1 MKLSLRNL
9 AMGAALA
16 VSSLAF
22 AQEMPFTITET
33 FSTVLTKDNGGIDAA
48 NIRGGVAFNNAV
60 YMLDKSTG
68 TIYKWDAEGK
78 TEYRTGLNTSALSP
92 SITVDYAGN
101 ILVSYGWSGALTGF
115 GIVPAD
121 GSDVIYI
128 NELPTIE
135 NWAPGRKDVLGRVA
149 GDMLSEEGAYLFLP
163 GTGTAYCAYYYFSK
177 GEIFA
182 PESGY
187 ASSPYDISCN
197 NLDVAVPAASTVAEI
212 EELDPLYDAAYLFPW
227 SSSAQYIVSEEYQTL
242 GRPADLSYSNV
253 AGGDLFTF
261 DGKTY
266 FVSPYTQVETKR
278 TGDFVIFDE
287 DLNIIY
293 KSQNANPDVTAAG
306 AFPNGG
312 SIIVRPIDDYTFELG
327 VAEGTASGFF
337 CSTYTIAFPKPEP
350 DPEPELPFTIT
361 ETFSTVLTKDNG
373 GIDAANIRGGVAF
386 NNAVYMLDKST
397 GTIYKWDAEGKTEYR
412 TGLNTSALSPSI
424 TVDYAGNILVSYGW
438 SGALTGFGIVP
449 ADGSDVIYINELPT
463 IENWAPG
470 RKDVLGRVAG
480 DMLSEE
486 GAYLFLPGTGTAYC
500 AYYYFSKGEI
510 FAPESGYASSPYDI
524 SCNNLDVAVP
534 AASTVAEIEELD
546 PLYDAAYLFPW
557 SSSAQYIVSEE
568 YQTLGR
574 PADLSYSNVAGGDLF
589 TFDGKTYFV
598 SPYTQVETKRTGDFV
613 IFDEDLNIIYKS
625 QNANPDVTAA
635 GAFPNGGSIIVRPID
650 DYTFELGVAEGTAS
664 GFFCSTHTIA
674 FPKPEPDP
682 EPVYADR
689 NHFAYD
695 LDVEDNGAALYTIKF
710 KSTGDAPKAVLEVYE
725 EGSEEAI
732 DEVELGAVVKGENT
746 FSYDATELASELNY
760 NWAIRIHNYEVP
772 ENIISEPIAV
782 GGGRAG
788 LAVFTDP
795 EYPEV
800 FGKVAIGRTSNGGI
814 DVYNAEGSLEV
825 SAAHAGNNLI
835 SASGN
840 ANSSSPMDG
849 KARGTDAVFASW
861 GDSSYGVVAF
871 NIADIEAEPY
881 SVFEGVKESNGTI
894 MNNGVA
900 TGSGTPCVAFQGK
913 GDETLMFTFDEDIF
927 GNQLAVSRIGA
938 NKTVGTALEVVGF
951 KSLLANTNIGMW
963 GVENGLFL
971 TQVRTNGMEAGT
983 PGLAYYDVKAND
995 VTWNIS
1001 QMASV
1006 DEAFLPSAAAGV
1018 CVNPEGDLLAVSTYT
1033 GVEVYI
1039 LAWCDNL
1046 PVLEKYR
1053 SIVSPYA
1060 TTTRTNIQFDAAN
1073 NIHVTNQANGYY
1085 RITLANEEPIVLTAA
1100 KSDKLLKGGTVGV
1113 EDIAIDAANTNVVYY
1128 NLNGIRVAAED
1139 LTPGIYV
1146 KVVGTTATKVV
1157 VK

>member
-33 FSTVLTKDNGGIDAA
+33 FSTVLTKDNGGIDASG
-48 NIRGGVAFNNAV
+48 IRGGVAFDNAV

-68 TIYKWDAEGK
+68 TIYKWDANGK
-78 TEYRTGLNTSALSP
+78 TEYRTGLTTTALSP

-101 ILVSYGWSGALTGF
+101 ILVSYGWSGALSGF

-128 NELPTIE
+128 NELPAIE
-135 NWAPGRKDVLGRVA
+135 GWAPGRKDVLGRVA

-163 GTGTAYCAYYYFSK
+163 GTASAYCAYYYFSN

-187 ASSPYDISCN
+187 ASSAYTN
-197 NLDVAVPAASTVAEI
+197 TNMNQLDVAVPAASTLAEI

-227 SSSAQYIVSEEYQTL
+227 NTSAQYIVSEECQSL
-242 GRPADLSYSNV
+242 GRPADLSYANV

-261 DGKTY
+261 EGKTY
-266 FVSPYTQVETKR
+266 FVTPYTQVAGKR

-287 DLNIIY
+287 ELNIIY
-293 KSQNANPDVTAAG
+293 KSQTLNPEATAAG
-306 AFPNGG
+306 GFPNGG
-312 SIIVRPIDDYTFELG
+312 SIIVRPVDDYTFELG
-327 VAEGTASGFF
+327 VANGTTAGFF
-337 CSTYTIAFPKPEP
+337 CATYTIKF
-350 DPEPELPFTIT
+350 PEPE
-361 ETFSTVLTKDNG
+361 
-373 GIDAANIRGGVAF
+373 
-386 NNAVYMLDKST
+386 
-397 GTIYKWDAEGKTEYR
+397 
-412 TGLNTSALSPSI
+412 
-424 TVDYAGNILVSYGW
+424 
-438 SGALTGFGIVP
+438 P
-449 ADGSDVIYINELPT
+449 APT
-463 IENWAPG
+463 
-470 RKDVLGRVAG
+470 
-480 DMLSEE
+480 
-486 GAYLFLPGTGTAYC
+486 
-500 AYYYFSKGEI
+500 
-510 FAPESGYASSPYDI
+510 
-524 SCNNLDVAVP
+524 
-534 AASTVAEIEELD
+534 
-546 PLYDAAYLFPW
+546 
-557 SSSAQYIVSEE
+557 
-568 YQTLGR
+568 
-574 PADLSYSNVAGGDLF
+574 
-589 TFDGKTYFV
+589 
-598 SPYTQVETKRTGDFV
+598 
-613 IFDEDLNIIYKS
+613 
-625 QNANPDVTAA
+625 
-635 GAFPNGGSIIVRPID
+635 
-650 DYTFELGVAEGTAS
+650 
-664 GFFCSTHTIA
+664 
-674 FPKPEPDP
+674 
-682 EPVYADR
+682 ADR

-695 LDVEDNGAALYTIKF
+695 LDVEEAGAALYTIKF
-710 KSTGDAPKAVLEVYE
+710 KSTGDAPKAVLEVYA
-725 EGSEEAI
+725 EGTEEAI
-732 DEVELGAVVKGENT
+732 QEVELGAVVKGENT
-746 FSYDATELASELNY
+746 FSYDATELASEINY
-760 NWAIRIHNYEVP
+760 NWAIRIHNYEVA
-772 ENIISEPIAV
+772 EDIISEPIAV

-814 DVYNAEGSLEV
+814 DVYNAEGILEV

-840 ANSSSPMDG
+840 ANGSSPMDG

-881 SVFEGVKESNGTI
+881 SVFEGVKEANGTI

-927 GNQLAVSRIGA
+927 GNQLTVSRIGA

-951 KSLLANTNIGMW
+951 KSLLANQNVGMW

-971 TQVRTNGMEAGT
+971 TQIRNNGMEPGT
-983 PGLAYYDVKAND
+983 PGLAYYDVKANN

-1018 CVNPEGDLLAVSTYT
+1018 CVNPEGNLLAVSTQS
-1033 GVEVYI
+1033 GVEVYT
-1039 LAWCDNL
+1039 LAWSDGL
-1046 PVLEKYR
+1046 PVLEKYK

-1060 TTTRTNIQFDAAN
+1060 TSTRTNIQFDAAN

-1100 KSDKLLKGGTVGV
+1100 KSDKLLKGDKVGV
-1113 EDIAIDAANTNVVYY
+1113 EDIAIDAADTNAVYY